1 MNFSNTLIKPFSYIF
16 DIFISLRKIKFVLR
30 FLPTLLTLAN
40 LVCGFIAIQQGD
52 LYVSSLLILVS
63 FVFDGF
69 DGYAA
74 RKLDAVSDM
83 GKQLDSLADIV
94 SFGVA
99 PAYLYYLI
107 APSDD
112 FIVLAAPCLIVM
124 AGALRLAKFNVTP
137 SKGYFM
143 GLPIPANALF
153 YLGIILTIETGSGWL
168 PDLYENPL
176 VYAVTPVIMSGLM
189 VSFNIRMFSTKT
201 LSERFI
207 ENKFQI
213 IIFLIFL
220 VMAYMFKFAAFSYI
234 VVVYV
239 ILSIIYSLTFK
250 EETQTSAT

>member
-1 MNFSNTLIKPFSYIF
+1 M
-16 DIFISLRKIKFVLR
+16 LR

-52 LYVSSLLILVS
+52 YYISSLLILVS

-83 GKQLDSLADIV
+83 GKQLDSLADMV
-94 SFGVA
+94 SFGAA
-99 PAYLYYLI
+99 PAYLYYLL
-107 APSDD
+107 APNDEL
-112 FIVLAAPCLIVM
+112 ITLAVPCLIVM
-124 AGALRLAKFNVTP
+124 AGALRLAKFNITP

-153 YLGIILTIETGSGWL
+153 YLGLILSIETGNDFIMS
-168 PDLYENPL
+168 LYDNQW
-176 VYAVTPVIMSGLM
+176 VYVITPVVMSGLM

-201 LSERFI
+201 LSDRFF

-213 IIFLIFL
+213 AIFIIFLIMVYF
-220 VMAYMFKFAAFSYI
+220 YKFAALSFI
-234 VVVYV
+234 VLIYVV
-239 ILSIIYSLTFK
+239 LSVIYSITFK
-250 EETQTSAT
+250 EQPEPSAQQS